1 MHNNHFFLKQLSI
14 GLQKKL
20 VGFTLVSCF
29 SQNKEEL
36 IIEFNNS
43 IESFFVKA
51 SLQPSLCCLSFPKNF
66 HRAKKNSVDL
76 FSELTLKKVRDV
88 TQYENE
94 RSFSLALE
102 DDYHLLFKMH
112 GSQSNIVLVHE
123 ESVKAIFRNQFQ
135 ADWEIEL
142 SKLNRTIDWGKENF
156 VQSINDLPK
165 TYFTLGKEFWNYL
178 SLQNFESQPTEKKWK
193 LFSDALA
200 LLNHPTFY
208 VNKTKG
214 KVLFSLLL
222 SAAGTPLSANPIEAI
237 TEFYYQSTVA
247 NAQQSEKAMALR
259 HWHEQLKSKNN
270 YIAKN
275 KTKLREL
282 VNDQHYQLWGDLLM
296 ANMHLVK
303 QGTEKVTL
311 ESFYDQ
317 KPIDIKLKR
326 ELNAQRN
333 AEIFYRKAKNQQIEI
348 NKLKESIAQKEK
360 EVESI
365 NKTIQEIESNVGS
378 KHTLLI
384 SPPALNSKKEL
395 SLPYREVEFKGYKIW
410 IGKSAE
416 SNDELTLKHSF
427 KEDLW
432 LHAKDVAGSHV
443 LIKHQANKNFP
454 KDVIE
459 RAAQLAAHYSKRKNE
474 SLCPVTVTPKKFVRK
489 RKGDTA
495 GMVVVEKEEVVL
507 VEPRN

>member
-1 MHNNHFFLKQLSI
+1 VHNNYFFLKQLS
-14 GLQKKL
+14 GSLQKKL

-51 SLQPSLCCLSFPKNF
+51 SLQPSLCCLSFPNNF

-76 FSELTLKKVRDV
+76 FAELTLKKVMKV

-112 GSQSNIVLVHE
+112 GSQSNIVLLHK

-135 ADWEIEL
+135 TDWEIEL
-142 SKLNRTIDWGKENF
+142 SKLNRSINWSKENF
-156 VQSINDLPK
+156 IQSIHELSK
-165 TYFTLGKEFWNYL
+165 TYFTLGKEFWSYL
-178 SLQNFESQPTEKKWK
+178 LLQNFESQPTEEKWK

-200 LLNHPTFY
+200 LLNEPIFY
-208 VNKTKG
+208 INKTKG
-214 KVLFSLLL
+214 KVFFSLLPSEAGKKL
-222 SAAGTPLSANPIEAI
+222 STNPIEAI
-237 TEFYYQSTVA
+237 TEFFYQSTVA
-247 NAQQSEKAMALR
+247 NAQQSEKTVALR

-270 YIAKN
+270 YILKN
-275 KTKLREL
+275 RTKLNEL
-282 VNDQHYQLWGDLLM
+282 INDQHYQLWGDLLM

-303 QGTEKVTL
+303 QGMEKVTL

-317 KPIDIKLKR
+317 QLIEIKLKK

-348 NKLKESIAQKEK
+348 NKLKESIGQKEK
-360 EVESI
+360 EIESI
-365 NKTIQEIESNVGS
+365 NKTIQEIESNAS
-378 KHTLLI
+378 TKHKLP
-384 SPPALNSKKEL
+384 SNPSALSSKKEL
-395 SLPYREVEFKGYKIW
+395 SLPYREAEFKGYKIW

-489 RKGDTA
+489 RKGDPA
-495 GMVVVEKEEVVL
+495 GMVVVEKETVVL
-507 VEPRN
+507 VEPRG